1 VRLLALDRLEKP
13 TKKRVSKTRDLRI
26 RVFKRLQEYF
36 YYFFIDFTKLG
47 SQIMDDS
54 LSSTSFENV

>member
-1 VRLLALDRLEKP
+1 
-13 TKKRVSKTRDLRI
+13 LR
-26 RVFKRLQEYF
+26 EYF

-54 LSSTSFENV
+54 LSSTSFEDVWQYAPRGSVLVTGGRMTLALVRSNRPEA